1 MSASEEVKKE
11 GIKSL
16 AHACKV
22 ANIPANTAFGWY
34 QRRPRLFKVF
44 VLGVAELEKREAK

>member
-1 MSASEEVKKE
+1 MSASKEVKSE

-22 ANIPANTAFGWY
+22 ADIPVNTAFGWY

-44 VLGVAELEKREAK
+44 VLGVAEIEKRESK